1 MQSCWQ
7 VSGNQYKPDEKSS
20 QIDILPSGIYT
31 IQNHPMLGLYLTKT
45 GEDFEFNHKIYG
57 IEKDFINR
65 VTKSYS
71 VITDNMGVLLNGV
84 KGTGKSVTAKLICNE
99 LKNFLPIIIV
109 DKAYE
114 GLPQFISKIQQEVI
128 IFIDEFEKVYQEY
141 SSEVL
146 TIMDGVYKTGYKRL
160 FLLTTNN
167 LYINQNMLQRPG
179 RIRYVKT
186 YGDLELPVVKEIIDD
201 LLLYPEFRADCLE
214 AISTLEIITI
224 DLVKAIINEV
234 NIHVESPTK
243 FMDVFNVKSGLSDD
257 IRKSVEVV
265 EVTNNPNV
273 TPLEIKN
280 AYLYASLER
289 LCEGYNINTERE
301 PTFIKITEKYSK
313 DTFKIKLYY
322 NLVTKAEL
330 ERINSSDDDDEDIK
344 YFYSPNSDKT
354 PNVIKLD
361 NGDVLIPV
369 GTDETDA
376 TIVERIVKITEKK
389 TKHYSFNSMAF

>member
-1 MQSCWQ
+1 
-7 VSGNQYKPDEKSS
+7 
-20 QIDILPSGIYT
+20 
-31 IQNHPMLGLYLTKT
+31 
-45 GEDFEFNHKIYG
+45 
-57 IEKDFINR
+57 
-65 VTKSYS
+65 
-71 VITDNMGVLLNGV
+71 
-84 KGTGKSVTAKLICNE
+84 
-99 LKNFLPIIIV
+99 V
-109 DKAYE
+109 DKAHQ
-114 GLPQFISKIQQEVI
+114 GLPQFIANIQQEVI

-243 FMDVFNVKSGLSDD
+243 FMDVFNVTSGLSDD

-289 LCEGYNINTERE
+289 LCEGYQINTERE
-301 PTFIKITEKYSK
+301 PAFIKITEKYSK

-330 ERINSSDDDDEDIK
+330 ERTYDDDDDDETQ
-344 YFYSPNSDKT
+344 YFYSSTNDKT